1 MLNRVTLAAFA
12 DELEKLSAVSTRDTL
27 IGVGGLIGGGAL
39 GAMGKDY
46 MQDAAEGRTLR
57 KEREFQQKQQM
68 HAMSKGIR

>member
-1 MLNRVTLAAFA
+1 
-12 DELEKLSAVSTRDTL
+12 
-27 IGVGGLIGGGAL
+27 
-39 GAMGKDY
+39 MGKDY